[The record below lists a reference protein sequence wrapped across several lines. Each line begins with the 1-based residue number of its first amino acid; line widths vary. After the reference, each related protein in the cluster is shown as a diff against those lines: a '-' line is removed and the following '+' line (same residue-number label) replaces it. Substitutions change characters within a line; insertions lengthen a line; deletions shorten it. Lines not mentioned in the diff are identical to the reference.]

1 MANGK
6 NIFLSNFCYGKVQCE
21 TLLQKILH
29 YLNKINLEENK
40 CQQSGLVHE
49 LLPQ

>member
-1 MANGK
+1 MAK
-6 NIFLSNFCYGKVQCE
+6 IYFLSNFCYGKAQCE
-21 TLLQKILH
+21 TLLQMILH

-40 CQQSGLVHE
+40 CQRSGLVHK